1 VAVVAGNKVTSITV
15 TNAGSGYTSAPT
27 VTISG
32 GGGSSAT
39 ATANITGLSP
49 AGLRLIRQ
57 FTNRLFAVGTGDDR
71 NTLYAS
77 DILDAEIWRPTNS
90 IIVGGDDG
98 QDIVA
103 IQPFFNYEM
112 IVFKPSKIYIVTVD
126 PTATTAAGWTVRLV
140 NDRIGCVAGGSV
152 AYAGKDVFFLANDGI
167 RSLARSLADDYF
179 VVGVPVSEAIKDLI
193 ARINRNFLGK
203 CVGQFHNNRYYLS
216 VPLDSAV
223 VNSHTIVYNLLFS
236 AFEGY
241 WGIGASAMYETNFS
255 SGYSTTGPKLAFGT
269 PNSKVGHSF
278 DYLDPDVSG
287 DGDTQF
293 KDFGTSYD
301 SYLVTKAYDFD
312 DRISQKYG
320 SHYEIE
326 FYYSTATGCTISLKR
341 ETDSQY
347 VTVGTSVDTA
357 TPGGLTLP
365 FTLPA
370 TLSAQTS
377 NRRADS
383 LRSYQKWR
391 NLKMK
396 VSAPSKKLAVRSV
409 LLAANPDTIE
419 VQKNI

>member
-1 VAVVAGNKVTSITV
+1 
-15 TNAGSGYTSAPT
+15 
-27 VTISG
+27 
-32 GGGSSAT
+32 
-39 ATANITGLSP
+39 
-49 AGLRLIRQ
+49 
-57 FTNRLFAVGTGDDR
+57 
-71 NTLYAS
+71 
-77 DILDAEIWRPTNS
+77 
-90 IIVGGDDG
+90 
-98 QDIVA
+98 
-103 IQPFFNYEM
+103 
-112 IVFKPSKIYIVTVD
+112 
-126 PTATTAAGWTVRLV
+126 
-140 NDRIGCVAGGSV
+140 VAGGSV
-152 AYAGKDVFFLANDGI
+152 AFAGKDVFFLASDGI
-167 RSLARSLADDYF
+167 RSVARSLADDYF
-179 VVGVPVSEAIKDLI
+179 IVGVPISEAVKDLI
-193 ARINRNFLGK
+193 ARINRSFLGK

-216 VPLDSAV
+216 VPLDSST
-223 VNSHTIVYNLLFS
+223 VNSHTIVFNLLFN

-255 SGYSTTGPKLAFGT
+255 AGYTTTGPKLAIGT
-269 PNSKVGHSF
+269 PTSKVGHSF
-278 DYLDPDVSG
+278 DYFDPDVAG

-320 SHYEIE
+320 SHYEVE

-396 VSAPSKKLAVRSV
+396 VSAPARKLAVRSV